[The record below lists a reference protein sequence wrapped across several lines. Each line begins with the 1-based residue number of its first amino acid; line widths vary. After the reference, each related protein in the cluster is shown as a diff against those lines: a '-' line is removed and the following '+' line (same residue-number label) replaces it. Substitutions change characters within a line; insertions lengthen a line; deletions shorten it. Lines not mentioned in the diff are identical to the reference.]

1 MKSANKPM
9 KVAVLGPIAKDYI
22 TIDDR
27 EFVHIG
33 SPVYYICTALKNLG
47 VEEVDAYANY
57 GKEDRDWVEENLK
70 GISIHHFF
78 AEKTLHGNLGYSSDN
93 PDVRTHTLFDY
104 NNAIQPTD
112 ELLAKLEKFDYIIFG
127 PLLSHHIPFEFYEK
141 LKHKNLVY
149 GNFGAFAYL
158 EDGKKIYKNPENLI
172 KVLPYINFLYLD
184 NSEAMFVSGK
194 NTVKEAGKC
203 LIGHGLKNAAITEA
217 SKGSHLFIG
226 KDYYKIPAFPPKKII
241 DATGAGDTYLA
252 AYIRAL
258 EIFDNPEQCGRFAA
272 MVASMS
278 LEQKGAFDGNLDD
291 VMERL
296 RLEK

>member
-1 MKSANKPM
+1 MKI
-9 KVAVLGPIAKDYI
+9 AVLGPIAKDYI
-22 TIDDR
+22 TIDDK

-33 SPVYYICTALKNLG
+33 SPVYYIGTALKNLG
-47 VEEVDAYANY
+47 VEDIDAYANY
-57 GKEDRDWVEENLK
+57 GKEDRTWVEENLK
-70 GISIHHFF
+70 EINIHHFF
-78 AEKTLHGNLGYSSDN
+78 AEKTLHGNLVYSSDN

-104 NNAIQPTD
+104 NNAIEPTG
-112 ELLAKLEKFDYIIFG
+112 ELLAELEKFDYIIFG

-158 EDGKKIYKNPENLI
+158 EDGKKIYKNPEKLI
-172 KVLPYINFLYLD
+172 KVLPFIDYLFLD
-184 NSEAMFVSGK
+184 NNEAMFVSGK
-194 NTVKEAGKC
+194 NSVEAAGKF

-226 KDYYKIPAFPPKKII
+226 KNYYKIPAFAPKKVV
-241 DATGAGDTYLA
+241 DVTGAGDTYLA
-252 AYIRAL
+252 AYVRAIEL
-258 EIFDNPEQCGRFAA
+258 FDSPEQRGRFAA

-278 LEQKGAFDGNLDD
+278 LEKEGAFNRNLEE

-296 RLEK
+296 RHV

>member
-1 MKSANKPM
+1 ME
-9 KVAVLGPIAKDYI
+9 VAVLGPIAKDYI

-57 GKEDRDWVEENLK
+57 GKEDRSWVEENLK
-70 GISIHHFF
+70 GINIHHFF
-78 AEKTLHGNLGYSSDN
+78 AEKTLRGNLRYSSDN
-93 PDVRTHTLFDY
+93 PDIRTHTLFDY
-104 NNAIQPTD
+104 NNAIEPTD
-112 ELLAKLEKFDYIIFG
+112 ELLAELEKFDYIIFG

-141 LKHKNLVY
+141 LKHKNLIY
-149 GNFGAFAYL
+149 GNFGAFTYL
-158 EDGKKIYKNPENLI
+158 ENGKEVYKNPENLI
-172 KVLPYINFLYLD
+172 KILPFIKYLFLD
-184 NSEAMFVSGK
+184 NNEAMFISGK
-194 NTVKEAGKC
+194 NSVKEAGKF
-203 LIGHGLKNAAITEA
+203 LIDHGLKNAVITEG

-226 KDYYKIPAFPPKKII
+226 KDYHKITAFPPKKIM

-252 AYIRAL
+252 AYVRAIEL
-258 EIFDNPEQCGRFAA
+258 FDSPEQCGCFAA

-278 LEQKGAFDGNLDD
+278 LEKEGAFDRSLGE

-296 RLEK
+296 RLDK